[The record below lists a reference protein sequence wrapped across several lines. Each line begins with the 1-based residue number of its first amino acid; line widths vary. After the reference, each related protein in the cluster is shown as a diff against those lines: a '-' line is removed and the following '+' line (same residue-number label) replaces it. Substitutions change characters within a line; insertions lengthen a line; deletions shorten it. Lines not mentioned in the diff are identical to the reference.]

1 MEDVTGVVDVGWSEP
16 GKAGANR
23 PKECGTD
30 HPAADFQISVT
41 SPAGGEFASAGR
53 TDESS
58 ASSNDF

>member
-1 MEDVTGVVDVGWSEP
+1 MDLCFISLVPTP
-16 GKAGANR
+16 
-23 PKECGTD
+23 

-53 TDESS
+53 TDEAS